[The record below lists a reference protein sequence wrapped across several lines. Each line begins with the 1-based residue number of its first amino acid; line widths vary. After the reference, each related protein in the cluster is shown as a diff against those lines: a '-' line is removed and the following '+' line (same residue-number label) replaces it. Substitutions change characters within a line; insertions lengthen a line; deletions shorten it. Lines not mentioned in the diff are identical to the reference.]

1 LTTRHAQLLKWS
13 SLILSYCRHFR
24 IYKLSLVDAVES
36 DLFYNKRIGKKLGIN
51 DLREVLE
58 FMRKDGRIERVG
70 AGKEIGIGRGEE
82 GGLVWVWWRT
92 PEEWGG
98 ALYDWVSSSFRVV
111 DLGGEG

>member
-1 LTTRHAQLLKWS
+1 
-13 SLILSYCRHFR
+13 
-24 IYKLSLVDAVES
+24 
-36 DLFYNKRIGKKLGIN
+36 
-51 DLREVLE
+51 
-58 FMRKDGRIERVG
+58 MRKDGRIERVG

-111 DLGGEG
+111 DWGGEG